1 MTTNGLS
8 NKYFVRKN
16 ETDNWADITALFS
29 GVKILSISGFDELG
43 DSLNVF
49 TQQWIGS
56 QSEDYY
62 LSGETI
68 IRNNVDLSVTFIV
81 GERYGASD
89 TQTVHDAFVSYMCKQ
104 GDFYLKSAYV
114 NKYAHVVCLKSY
126 KPTTQRLHRG
136 RNSYIMGTITLHT
149 LTSPSNA

>member
-1 MTTNGLS
+1 MAQELR
-8 NKYFVRKN
+8 NKYFVSRN
-16 ETDNWADITALFS
+16 ASNWEDVTTKFA
-29 GVKILSISGFDELG
+29 GVKILAVDGYNELG
-43 DSLNVF
+43 EAQNVY
-49 TQQWIGS
+49 TAKWINS
-56 QSEDYY
+56 QTEDYF
-62 LSGETI
+62 LAGGSI
-68 IRNNVDLSVTFIV
+68 VRANVDISVTFIV

-89 TQTVHDAFVSYMCKQ
+89 TQTVHDAFISYMCKQ

-136 RNSYIMGTITLHT
+136 GNSYIMGTITLHT

>member
-1 MTTNGLS
+1 MNDLS
-8 NKYFVRKN
+8 GKYFVRKSSSSAW
-16 ETDNWADITALFS
+16 EDVTTKFS
-29 GVKILSISGFDELG
+29 GVKILSIDGFNELG
-43 DSLNVF
+43 EAQNVY
-49 TQQWIGS
+49 TAKWINS
-56 QSEDYY
+56 QTEDYF
-62 LSGETI
+62 LAGSSI
-68 IRNNVDLSVTFIV
+68 VRANVDISVTFIV

-89 TQTVHDAFVSYMCKQ
+89 TQTVHDAFISYMCKQ

-126 KPTTQRLHRG
+126 KPTTQSLHRG

>member
-1 MTTNGLS
+1 MAQELR
-8 NKYFVRKN
+8 NKYFVSRN
-16 ETDNWADITALFS
+16 ASSWEDITTKFD
-29 GVKILSISGFDELG
+29 GVKILTVDGFDELG
-43 DSLNVF
+43 DSVNVF

-62 LSGETI
+62 LSGNTI
-68 IRNNVDLSVTFIV
+68 IRKNVDISVTFVV

-89 TQTVHDAFVSYMCKQ
+89 TETVHDAFISYMCKQ

-114 NKYAHVVCLKSY
+114 NKYAHVVCLKGY
-126 KPTTQRLHRG
+126 KPTTQKLHRG